1 MGNKNGKHHD
11 TKKMKQK
18 SDTVISVIPSVKPNT
33 IPANNNGNMID
44 DIMHNTESAAV
55 VVNKPAV
62 IPSAKPNTIPINNS
76 SLKSLVNGN
85 MHNDIINNIVSGWI
99 YETRNINTN
108 DPTIQ
113 ETHICSIE
121 EHKILIDGYIRI
133 VTYALSSHRIVPSAI
148 NQTCLKF
155 YHFDTYKGKFAEK
168 DEEECSE
175 YAEEDIYWTLCNG
188 THICSESTMYGPQ
201 PFYTLLTVPF
211 PKYNPKQGCI
221 CVLEILFD
229 WYNSHWT
236 DLFLGV
242 VNSKNICNDKN
253 YGMPGKFGISGQ
265 KGYVYKGNEICADI
279 AFNQIEQRDSIVM
292 EYSSKKCE
300 LLFLQNNQQIYKME
314 LSQNEIWYPYV
325 GWTVAHHEGKVA
337 KLITSYI

>member
-113 ETHICSIE
+113 TVSRPPPPPYVPPPPVPKAAAPVLTKE
-121 EHKILIDGYIRI
+121 EEIKLAKYTRMKKMRLPEGAIRNKMKQDGIDSGLIDTFFNGIDFHRNKKTNTISNTHVQSYPLSGVKKENKLAKYTRMKKMRLPEKAIRNKMKQDGI
-133 VTYALSSHRIVPSAI
+133 DSGLI
-148 NQTCLKF
+148 
-155 YHFDTYKGKFAEK
+155 DTFF
-168 DEEECSE
+168 
-175 YAEEDIYWTLCNG
+175 NG
-188 THICSESTMYGPQ
+188 ID
-201 PFYTLLTVPF
+201 F
-211 PKYNPKQGCI
+211 PK
-221 CVLEILFD
+221 
-229 WYNSHWT
+229 
-236 DLFLGV
+236 
-242 VNSKNICNDKN
+242 
-253 YGMPGKFGISGQ
+253 
-265 KGYVYKGNEICADI
+265 
-279 AFNQIEQRDSIVM
+279 
-292 EYSSKKCE
+292 
-300 LLFLQNNQQIYKME
+300 
-314 LSQNEIWYPYV
+314 
-325 GWTVAHHEGKVA
+325 
-337 KLITSYI
+337 